1 MTPLTRTLADAARA
15 VGGRLVG
22 EDRAFGSVS
31 SDSRT
36 VPSGALFVALRGPR
50 FDGAE
55 FVAAAA
61 ARGAAGALVDRPVAA
76 ALPLIVVADVL
87 AALQTLAARWRTQF
101 TRPLV
106 AVAGSNGK
114 TTTKEMTAAILA
126 RLGVAPQQSVI
137 VGDRLLTDVAMAD
150 ELGMSSV
157 LVLSGVTSLEDLA
170 QSDVRPDFVVRTL
183 RDVLPNRL
191 DRS

>member
-1 MTPLTRTLADAARA
+1 M
-15 VGGRLVG
+15 GR
-22 EDRAFGSVS
+22 
-31 SDSRT
+31 
-36 VPSGALFVALRGPR
+36 
-50 FDGAE
+50 
-55 FVAAAA
+55 
-61 ARGAAGALVDRPVAA
+61 
-76 ALPLIVVADVL
+76 
-87 AALQTLAARWRTQF
+87 
-101 TRPLV
+101 
-106 AVAGSNGK
+106 
-114 TTTKEMTAAILA
+114 AILA

-137 VGDRLLTDVAMAD
+137 VGDRLLTDIAMAD